1 MVWPNPSLLP
11 AVSGWMAMRNIF
23 RKIPEYRETLA
34 ALWDGRAPVLV
45 SGLHGPSKAL
55 LSAAL
60 FEDTGCRGAL
70 LVVVPGDDQARAWQT
85 DLENLFPGRD
95 VLVFE
100 AAEALPFEVVAANR
114 EPAAGR
120 LQVLA
125 SLKAEGAL
133 PPIVIAPIE
142 SLLPRLIPSETW
154 WGTALRFRPGEDF
167 DRAELIGRLVWS
179 GYERTDLVAGPG
191 QFSVRGSI
199 LDVFPFCGKPVRV
212 EFWGDEVTSIREL
225 DAETQRSG
233 LHLSEAV
240 IWPAREFVFDPGRAE
255 AAAARIRDAYRA
267 RRGQARGRSAQV
279 GLKQR
284 LDRFLE
290 MAAEGT
296 SGSIN
301 LVQPYFYPEQV
312 SLLDYLPPGSLV
324 ILDEPGRCREQCR
337 ARTALLESDYRR
349 LFQDGR
355 SFTPWQ
361 EYYFGEEE
369 LLRELA
375 GACHLALAEL
385 LTQPGFLEPGAAVGF
400 ISKEMQPFLSRPD
413 LLVPELHRWLRGGT
427 AVLLLVHAGDRL
439 PQLER
444 GLREQELAFLKSD
457 EWQSRLRPGRLHVG
471 VGGLS
476 GGFEIPGRL
485 AVITDEELYGRKRL
499 GRPARSGRR
508 GEGETGVLPEFSVGD
523 YVVHV
528 HHGIGRFMGIREMAA
543 DGRKRDYLEVVYAGG
558 DRLYIPV
565 DQVGLVQKYIAPDG
579 QVPRLSRLG
588 GSDWARQKQRVR
600 KRVKE
605 LARGLLELYAKRL
618 ETPGYAFSPDTVWQQ
633 EFEAAFPYEETPDQ
647 KQAIAEVKA
656 DMESPRA
663 MDRLICGDVG
673 FGKTEVAIRAAFKA
687 VQDGKQVAVLVP
699 TTVLAQQHYRTFKER
714 FAGYPVQV
722 DVLSRFR
729 SPREQ
734 KEVIEA
740 LSRGLVDVIIGT
752 HRLLSDDVRF
762 KDLGLLI
769 IDEEQRFGVG
779 HKEKIKMLRTNVDVL
794 TLTATP
800 IPRTLQMSLSG
811 VRDMSMIETPPE
823 DRLPVQTYVLE
834 FDPEVIRDAI
844 RREIQRG
851 GQVFYVHN
859 RVETI
864 ERRAVYLQGLVPEA
878 TFGVAHGQM
887 REEELEHVMWDF
899 LNKKFDCLV
908 CTTII
913 ENGLDMP
920 NVNTLIVE
928 RADCFGLAQ
937 LYQLRGRVGRS
948 NRLAYAYFTFER
960 DRVLTE
966 DAEKRLRALQEFTEF
981 GSGFKLALRDLEIR
995 GAGNLLGP
1003 EQHGHIAAVG
1013 FELYN
1018 QLLREAVS
1026 ELKGE
1031 KVPEQSNPPAPLWEL
1046 RLDAYI
1052 PESYIGDARQKV
1064 ELYRRLALVEDLES
1078 LEDLRDEVR
1087 DRFGPIPEPV
1097 SYLFRLA
1104 GLRLRA
1110 REMRIG
1116 EVQHVDHSMVV
1127 RFRDGAA
1134 PAGGELNRWARVF
1147 GRRLTFSAVGGL
1159 EARIDTRGLSP
1170 LQLVEMLDRVMS

>member
-1 MVWPNPSLLP
+1 
-11 AVSGWMAMRNIF
+11 MRDIF
-23 RKIPEYRETLA
+23 KKIPEYRDA
-34 ALWDGRAPVLV
+34 VSALRESRVPALV
-45 SGLHGPSKAL
+45 SGLHGPCKAL
-55 LSAAL
+55 LAAAIY
-60 FEDTGCRGAL
+60 EDAGCRGAL
-70 LVVVPGDDQARAWQT
+70 LVVVPGDEEARAWEA
-85 DLENLFPGRD
+85 DLQSLLPDRD
-95 VLVFE
+95 VLVFD
-100 AAEALPFEVVAANR
+100 AADPLHFEVVASDR

-125 SLKAEGAL
+125 ALSGEEGA
-133 PPIVIAPIE
+133 PPVVVAPVD
-142 SLLPRLIPSETW
+142 SLLSRLIPPSVW
-154 WGTALRFRPGEDF
+154 MGAAVRLRAGEEF
-167 DRAELIGRLVWS
+167 DQGDLCERLVRS
-179 GYERTDLVAGPG
+179 GYERSHLVESPG
-191 QFSVRGSI
+191 QFAVRGSI
-199 LDVFPFCGKPVRV
+199 LDVFPFCGKAVRL

-225 DAETQRSG
+225 DVETQRSRQP
-233 LHLSEAV
+233 LEEAV
-240 IWPAREFVFDPGRAE
+240 IWPGREFIYDPELAE
-255 AAAARIRDAYRA
+255 AAAARIQEAYRS
-267 RRGQARGRSAQV
+267 RRGQVKGRSAQAN
-279 GLKQR
+279 LRQR
-284 LDRFLE
+284 FERLLE
-290 MAAEGT
+290 MAAEGN
-296 SGSIN
+296 SGSMH
-301 LVQPYFYPEQV
+301 LVQPYFYPEPA

-324 ILDEPGRCREQCR
+324 VLDEPRRCQERCRQR
-337 ARTALLESDYRR
+337 IALLESEYRH
-349 LFQDGR
+349 LLQEGR
-355 SFTPWQ
+355 ALTPWQ
-361 EYYFGEEE
+361 EHYFGEEE
-369 LLRELA
+369 LFGKLG
-375 GACHLALAEL
+375 GACQIAMAEI
-385 LTQPGFLEPGAAVGF
+385 LTAPGCLEPKATVSFVA
-400 ISKEMQPFLSRPD
+400 KEMQPFLGRPD
-413 LLVPELHRWLRGGT
+413 LLAPELRRWLRGGT
-427 AVLLLVHAGDRL
+427 SVLVLVPSEERL

-444 GLREQELAFLKSD
+444 ELKAQELAFIRSESWQRSLK
-457 EWQSRLRPGRLHVG
+457 PGRLHVG
-471 VGGLS
+471 VGTLS
-476 GGFEIPGRL
+476 RGFELPGRL
-485 AVITDEELYGRKRL
+485 AVVTPGELYGRKHLARRKRL
-499 GRPARSGRR
+499 EPR
-508 GEGETGVLPEFSVGD
+508 GKADAMPDLSPGD

-528 HHGIGRFMGIREMAA
+528 HHGIGRFIGVREMESE
-543 DGRKRDYLEVVYAGG
+543 GRKRDYLEVAYAGG

-565 DQVGLVQKYIAPDG
+565 DQMSLVQKYIAPDG
-579 QVPRLSRLG
+579 HVPRLSRLG
-588 GSDWARQKQRVR
+588 GTEWARQKQRV
-600 KRVKE
+600 KRRLKE
-605 LARGLLELYAKRL
+605 LAKELLELYTKRL
-618 ETPGYAFSPDTVWQQ
+618 ETPGYAFSPDTAWQQ

-647 KQAIAEVKA
+647 KRAIAEVKA

-714 FAGYPVQV
+714 FAGYPVRV
-722 DVLSRFR
+722 EVLSRFR
-729 SPREQ
+729 SPKEQ
-734 KEVIEA
+734 KEVVEA
-740 LSRGLVDVIIGT
+740 VSKGLVDVVIGT

-769 IDEEQRFGVG
+769 IDEEQRFGVA
-779 HKEKIKMLRTNVDVL
+779 HKEKLKMLRTNVDVL

-811 VRDMSMIETPPE
+811 VRDMSLIETPPE

-864 ERRAVYLQGLVPEA
+864 ERRAAYLQGLVPEA
-878 TFGVAHGQM
+878 SFRVAHGRM
-887 REEELEHVMWDF
+887 KEEELENVMWDF
-899 LNKKFDCLV
+899 LNGKFDCLV

-960 DRVLTE
+960 DKVLTE

-981 GSGFKLALRDLEIR
+981 GSGFRLALRDLEIR

-1031 KVPEQSNPPAPLWEL
+1031 KVEEEAAPPPPAWEL

-1052 PESYIGDARQKV
+1052 PDDYIPDARQKV
-1064 ELYRRLALVEDLES
+1064 ELYRRLAMVDSFDALD
-1078 LEDLRDEVR
+1078 DLREEVR
-1087 DRFGPIPEPV
+1087 DRFGPMPEPV
-1097 SYLFRLA
+1097 SYLFKLTE
-1104 GLRLRA
+1104 LRLRA
-1110 REMRIG
+1110 REMSIS
-1116 EVQHVDHSMVV
+1116 EVQHLDHTMVV
-1127 RFRDGAA
+1127 RFSDGAK
-1134 PAGGELNRWARVF
+1134 PGRGELKRWARVF
-1147 GRRLTFSAVGGL
+1147 GRRLAFSAVGGL

-1170 LQLVEMLDRVMS
+1170 GHLVEMLGEVMS